1 MTAAVPLAILLPRGR
16 VRHYSGSA
24 DDGTTLMVW
33 LRALVLWVVLALP
46 AAAQTA
52 APATAEPA
60 PPPAVEELL
69 RLLGQP
75 EVQGWLAE
83 RTPDAEALAT
93 TPPAAAESAVELELE
108 AAERQVTAAVA
119 RWHAHRDR
127 VIAALPRLPGELSR
141 GLQRLYDEGGRG
153 VVLLLVAV
161 FVAAGFAAEWLFV
174 RTTRTIRRRVLTA
187 DETTVRERLQK
198 AALRLGLVLGA
209 VLVFAAASLGIFL
222 LVDLPPLVREVAGR
236 LLFAFIVFRLIR
248 YIARLIL
255 APTTPRLRIMPVDD
269 ASARFWLARITAFVA
284 IFAFGWAVATSLVA
298 LGVAPPQPTIVAYII
313 GLGLVAVAI
322 ETIWRRP
329 LQPIRATP
337 PAPVP
342 AASETI
348 PGFAGTLAGSA
359 DTGTAGDAT
368 ATPAA
373 EPTPAAAATA
383 TVAGSRTVSKIALSA
398 FAVLVFVLWLI
409 DARALMWL
417 ALVGAFL
424 LMALNVVCYSVNNL
438 LRPIGQAMD
447 QEEGPPSVAAAAIER
462 GARALLITGAV
473 LFLLWAWGLDLRDL
487 TGEGDARNPLV
498 IALINIAII
507 VIVFDF
513 LWHVGHTAIDRYISD
528 ADSGTPVSADEARRR
543 ARLRTLLPIGRH
555 VLQVV
560 LGVTAVLMILA
571 SMGVQIA
578 PLIAGAGVVGV
589 AIGFGSQTLVRD
601 IMSGMFYLLD
611 DAFRVGEYI
620 VADKYKGTVEGFSLR
635 SIKLRHHRG
644 PLFTIPFG
652 SLGAIQ
658 NMSREWVIVKL
669 AFTVPFDTD
678 INKVKKVI
686 KGVDAQLQAD
696 PELAPGF
703 LEPLKSQ
710 GADEIVPHGIVIRC
724 KFKAIPG
731 TQFMIRRRANALIK
745 QAFAENGID
754 FAFPTVRVAGSGD
767 EAAAAKTLLDAE
779 AASKAAE

>member
-1 MTAAVPLAILLPRGR
+1 
-16 VRHYSGSA
+16 
-24 DDGTTLMVW
+24 MVW
-33 LRALVLWVVLALP
+33 LRTLMLWLALAVPALAQTP
-46 AAAQTA
+46 AAPPATP
-52 APATAEPA
+52 APAS
-60 PPPAVEELL
+60 PPAVDELL
-69 RLLGQP
+69 RLLAEP
-75 EVQGWLAE
+75 DVQQWLAE
-83 RTPDAEALAT
+83 RA
-93 TPPAAAESAVELELE
+93 PAAAAAAATAPDAAAPASEAGAIEAEIE
-108 AAERQVTAAVA
+108 AAGHEIAAA
-119 RWHAHRDR
+119 LSRWHAHRDA
-127 VIAALPRLPGELSR
+127 VIAALPNLPAEIGQGLARLRAEAAQGT
-141 GLQRLYDEGGRG
+141 
-153 VVLLLVAV
+153 VLFLVLA

-174 RTTRTIRRRVLTA
+174 RATRNIRRRVLTA
-187 DETTVRERLQK
+187 DETTIRERLQK
-198 AALRLGLVLGA
+198 AAMRLGLVLGA
-209 VLVFAAASLGIFL
+209 VVVFALASLGIFL
-222 LVDLPPLVREVAGR
+222 MIDLPPLVREVAGR
-236 LLFAFIVFRLIR
+236 FLFAFIVFRLIR
-248 YIARLIL
+248 YLARLIL

-269 ASARFWLARITAFVA
+269 ATARFWLARISAFA
-284 IFAFGWAVATSLVA
+284 GIFAFGWAVANGLIA
-298 LGVAPPQPTIVAYII
+298 LGVPRPHPSIVAYVL
-313 GLGLVAVAI
+313 GLGLLAAAI

-329 LQPIRATP
+329 MAPARPVHAA
-337 PAPVP
+337 PAP
-342 AASETI
+342 AA
-348 PGFAGTLAGSA
+348 PGIEGFGGAFAEP
-359 DTGTAGDAT
+359 AT
-368 ATPAA
+368 A
-373 EPTPAAAATA
+373 PAAAPADAATLAAPEAPAAGLDA
-383 TVAGSRTVSKIALSA
+383 TPEPPPAAPVAGGGIVGRIALSA

-409 DARALMWL
+409 DARGLMWL
-417 ALVGAFL
+417 SLVGAGL

-438 LRPIGQAMD
+438 LRPVGQAMD
-447 QEEGPPSVAAAAIER
+447 AEEGPPSVAAAAIER
-462 GARALLITGAV
+462 GARALLIVGAV
-473 LFLLWAWGLDLRDL
+473 FILLWAWGLDLADL
-487 TGEGDARNPLV
+487 TGEGAASSPLV

-513 LWHVGHTAIDRYISD
+513 VWHVGHTAIDRYLADAASD
-528 ADSGTPVSADEARRR
+528 GAVSVDEMRRR
-543 ARLRTLLPIGRH
+543 ARLRTLLPIGRN

-560 LGVTAVLMILA
+560 LALTAILMILS

-589 AIGFGSQTLVRD
+589 AIGFGSQTLVKD

-620 VADKYKGTVEGFSLR
+620 VSGNFKGTVESFSLR

-686 KGVDAQLQAD
+686 KGVDAQLRAD
-696 PELAPGF
+696 PELGPGF

-745 QAFAENGID
+745 QAFAENGIE

-767 EAAAAKTLLDAE
+767 EAAAAKAMLDAE
-779 AASKAAE
+779 AAASKAAE

>member
-1 MTAAVPLAILLPRGR
+1 
-16 VRHYSGSA
+16 
-24 DDGTTLMVW
+24 MVW
-33 LRALVLWVVLALP
+33 LRALVLWAVLALP
-46 AAAQTA
+46 AAAQTE

-83 RTPDAEALAT
+83 RTPDGEALAT
-93 TPPAAAESAVELELE
+93 PPPPVELELE
-108 AAERQVTAAVA
+108 AAERELAAAVA
-119 RWHAHRDR
+119 RWHAHRDM
-127 VIAALPRLPGELSR
+127 VIAALPGLPGELSR

-174 RTTRTIRRRVLTA
+174 RATRTIRRRVLTA
-187 DETTVRERLQK
+187 DETTIRERLQK

-222 LVDLPPLVREVAGR
+222 LIDLPPLVREVAGR

-269 ASARFWLARITAFVA
+269 ATAHFWLTRISAFVG
-284 IFAFGWAVATSLVA
+284 IFAFGWAVATSLIA
-298 LGVAPPQPTIVAYII
+298 LGIVRPYPTIIAYIL
-313 GLGLVAVAI
+313 GLGLLAVAI
-322 ETIWRRP
+322 EAIWRRP
-329 LQPIRATP
+329 VEPARPVRAA
-337 PAPVP
+337 PAP
-342 AASETI
+342 AAA
-348 PGFAGTLAGSA
+348 PGIEGFEGTLIESAPAPADAQPSDTALAA
-359 DTGTAGDAT
+359 DTPSE
-368 ATPAA
+368 TPAA
-373 EPTPAAAATA
+373 P
-383 TVAGSRTVSKIALSA
+383 VAGSGTVARIALTA
-398 FAVLVFVLWLI
+398 FAVLVFALWLL
-409 DARALMWL
+409 DARMLMWL
-417 ALVGAFL
+417 ALVGSFL
-424 LMALNVVCYSVNNL
+424 PLALGVVAASVNNL
-438 LRPIGQAMD
+438 LRPVGQAMAA
-447 QEEGPPSVAAAAIER
+447 EEGPPSVAAAAIER

-473 LFLLWAWGLDLRDL
+473 FFLLWAWGLDIQDL
-487 TGEGDARNPLV
+487 TGEGARNSPLV

-513 LWHVGHTAIDRYISD
+513 IWHVGHTAIDRYISE

-589 AIGFGSQTLVRD
+589 AIGFGSQTLVKD

-745 QAFAENGID
+745 QAFAENGIE

-779 AASKAAE
+779 AAGKAAE

>member
-1 MTAAVPLAILLPRGR
+1 
-16 VRHYSGSA
+16 
-24 DDGTTLMVW
+24 MVW
-33 LRALVLWVVLALP
+33 LRALLLWVVLTLP
-46 AAAQTA
+46 AAAQTEG
-52 APATAEPA
+52 PATAEPA

-83 RTPDAEALAT
+83 RTPDGEALAT
-93 TPPAAAESAVELELE
+93 TPPAAVESAVELELE
-108 AAERQVTAAVA
+108 ATDRQLTAAVA
-119 RWHAHRDR
+119 RWHAHRDM
-127 VIAALPRLPGELSR
+127 VIAALPNLPGEIAR
-141 GLQRLYDEGGRG
+141 GFQRLYDEGGRG
-153 VVLLLVAV
+153 IVLLLVAV

-174 RTTRTIRRRVLTA
+174 RATRTIRRRVLTA

-198 AALRLGLVLGA
+198 AAMRLGLVLGA

-222 LVDLPPLVREVAGR
+222 LIHLPPLVREVAGR

-248 YIARLIL
+248 YITRLIL

-269 ASARFWLARITAFVA
+269 ASARFWLARISAFVG
-284 IFAFGWAVATSLVA
+284 IFAFGWAVTTSLFAVG
-298 LGVAPPQPTIVAYII
+298 LVRPYPTIVAYVL
-313 GLGLVAVAI
+313 GLGLLAVVI
-322 ETIWRRP
+322 ESIWRRP
-329 LQPIRATP
+329 AR
-337 PAPVP
+337 PAPTPHQAAAP
-342 AASETI
+342 APA
-348 PGFAGTLAGSA
+348 LAGFGGALGES
-359 DTGTAGDAT
+359 
-368 ATPAA
+368 
-373 EPTPAAAATA
+373 PTSAATA
-383 TVAGSRTVSKIALSA
+383 APLSATSESAVVAAPLSTASESAVPTTPPSAESEGAVLAVAPSAASTVRGSRTVTRIALTG
-398 FAVLVFVLWLI
+398 FALLVFVLWLI
-409 DARALMWL
+409 DARGLMWL
-417 ALVGAFL
+417 AIVGAFL
-424 LMALNVVCYSVNNL
+424 PLALGVVGASVNNL
-438 LRPIGQAMD
+438 LRPIGQVMD
-447 QEEGPPSVAAAAIER
+447 QDEGPPSVAAAAIER
-462 GARALLITGAV
+462 GARALLIVAAV
-473 LFLLWAWGLDLRDL
+473 FFLSWAWGFDLATL
-487 TGEGDARNPLV
+487 VGDDAPSAPLV
-498 IALINIAII
+498 VALVNIAII
-507 VIVFDF
+507 VIVLDF
-513 LWHVGHTAIDRYISD
+513 VWHVAHTAIDRYLSD
-528 ADSGTPVSADEARRR
+528 VASDGAVSIDEARRR
-543 ARLRTLLPIGRH
+543 ARLRTLLPIGRN

-560 LGVTAVLMILA
+560 LALTAILMILS

-589 AIGFGSQTLVRD
+589 AIGFGSQTLVKD

-620 VADKYKGTVEGFSLR
+620 VAGSYKGTVESFSLR

-678 INKVKKVI
+678 VAKVKKVI
-686 KGVDAQLQAD
+686 KQVDAKLQAD

-745 QAFAENGID
+745 QAFAENGIE

>member
-1 MTAAVPLAILLPRGR
+1 
-16 VRHYSGSA
+16 
-24 DDGTTLMVW
+24 MVW
-33 LRALVLWVVLALP
+33 LRALLLSVVLALP
-46 AAAQTA
+46 AAAQTE

-83 RTPDAEALAT
+83 QMPDSEAPAA
-93 TPPAAAESAVELELE
+93 TPPAAVESAVELEFE
-108 AAERQVTAAVA
+108 AAGQQLTAAVA
-119 RWHAHRDR
+119 RWQAHRHT
-127 VIAALPRLPGELSR
+127 VIAALPNLPGELSR
-141 GLQRLYDEGGRG
+141 GMQRLYDEGGRG

-174 RTTRTIRRRVLTA
+174 RATRTIRRRVLTA

-209 VLVFAAASLGIFL
+209 VLVFAVASLGIFL
-222 LVDLPPLVREVAGR
+222 MIDLPPLVREVAGR

-269 ASARFWLARITAFVA
+269 ATARFWLTRISAFVG
-284 IFAFGWAVATSLVA
+284 IFAFGWAAATGLIA
-298 LGVAPPQPTIVAYII
+298 LGIAPPQPTIIAYML
-313 GLGLVAVAI
+313 GLGLVAVTI

-329 LQPIRATP
+329 ARPARP
-337 PAPVP
+337 PRVAP
-342 AASETI
+342 AAAEA
-348 PGFAGTLAGSA
+348 PPLQGFEGALLE
-359 DTGTAGDAT
+359 AT
-368 ATPAA
+368 AETPDEAVAA
-373 EPTPAAAATA
+373 APPAAAAPVGNGTI
-383 TVAGSRTVSKIALSA
+383 GRIALSA
-398 FAVLVFVLWLI
+398 CALGVFVLWLL
-409 DARALMWL
+409 DARMLMWL
-417 ALVGAFL
+417 ALVAAFL
-424 LMALNVVCYSVNNL
+424 PIALRVVAASVNNL
-438 LRPIGQAMD
+438 LRPVGQAMD
-447 QEEGPPSVAAAAIER
+447 VEEGPPSVAAAAIER
-462 GARALLITGAV
+462 GARALLIAGAV
-473 LFLLWAWGLDLRDL
+473 FFLLWAWGLDIRDL
-487 TGEGDARNPLV
+487 TGEGDARSPLV

-507 VIVFDF
+507 VVVFDF
-513 LWHVGHTAIDRYISD
+513 LWHVGHTAIDRYI
-528 ADSGTPVSADEARRR
+528 AEAQSGASVCTDEARRR
-543 ARLRTLLPIGRH
+543 ARLRTLLPIGRN

-560 LGVTAVLMILA
+560 LAVTAVLMILA
-571 SMGVQIA
+571 SLGVQIA

-589 AIGFGSQTLVRD
+589 AIGFGSQTLVKD
-601 IMSGMFYLLD
+601 LVSGMFYLLD

-620 VADKYKGTVEGFSLR
+620 VAGSYKGTVESFSLR

-678 INKVKKVI
+678 VNKVKKVI
-686 KGVDAQLQAD
+686 KGVNAQLQED

-745 QAFAENGID
+745 QAFAENGIE

-767 EAAAAKTLLDAE
+767 EAAAAKALLDAE
-779 AASKAAE
+779 AAAAGKAAE

>member
-1 MTAAVPLAILLPRGR
+1 MGWLRLVALWLALAAPTVVVAQAPAASEPPPAAVDALLGLLADPEVQQWLAEHGPAGAAPETPAPETRAPETR
-16 VRHYSGSA
+16 A
-24 DDGTTLMVW
+24 D
-33 LRALVLWVVLALP
+33 
-46 AAAQTA
+46 A
-52 APATAEPA
+52 APAPGLILE
-60 PPPAVEELL
+60 
-69 RLLGQP
+69 
-75 EVQGWLAE
+75 
-83 RTPDAEALAT
+83 AEAEV
-93 TPPAAAESAVELELE
+93 ESLLSGIEIASS
-108 AAERQVTAAVA
+108 VA
-119 RWHAHRDR
+119 RWQAHRGAI
-127 VIAALPRLPGELSR
+127 VAALPQLPAELGR
-141 GLQRLYDEGGRG
+141 GLARLAGDAGRPG
-153 VVLLLVAV
+153 VVIGLVLA
-161 FVAAGFAAEWLFV
+161 FVAAGFAAEWAFV
-174 RTTRTIRRRVLTA
+174 RATRTIRRRVLTA

-198 AALRLGLVLGA
+198 AAMRLGLVLGA
-209 VLVFAAASLGIFL
+209 VLVFALASLGIFL
-222 LVDLPPLVREVAGR
+222 MIDLPPLVREVAGR
-236 LLFAFIVFRLIR
+236 FLFAFIVFRLIR
-248 YIARLIL
+248 YVARLML
-255 APTTPRLRIMPVDD
+255 APHAPRLRIMPVDD
-269 ASARFWLARITAFVA
+269 ASARFWVARISAFVGV
-284 IFAFGWAVATSLVA
+284 FAFGWAVATSLVA
-298 LGVAPPQPTIVAYII
+298 LGLVRPYPTIVAYII

-329 LQPIRATP
+329 LQPIRTTP
-337 PAPVP
+337 PPPV
-342 AASETI
+342 AAATETI
-348 PGFAGTLAGSA
+348 PGFAGTLAGGS
-359 DTGTAGDAT
+359 DSET
-368 ATPAA
+368 AA
-373 EPTPAAAATA
+373 ESVEAPAAAATA
-383 TVAGSRTVSKIALSA
+383 PVAGSRTVSKIALTA

-409 DARALMWL
+409 DARGLMWL
-417 ALVGAFL
+417 ALVGTFL
-424 LMALNVVCYSVNNL
+424 VLALDVVRHSVNNL

-462 GARALLITGAV
+462 GARALLIVGAV
-473 LFLLWAWGLDLRDL
+473 FFLLWGWGIDLAAL
-487 TGEGDARNPLV
+487 TGEDASRSPLV

-513 LWHVGHTAIDRYISD
+513 IWHVGHTAIDRYISE
-528 ADSGTPVSADEARRR
+528 ADSGVAVNADEARRR

-560 LGVTAVLMILA
+560 LGVTAILMILA

-589 AIGFGSQTLVRD
+589 AIGFGSQTLVKD

-686 KGVDAQLQAD
+686 KGVDAQLRAD

-745 QAFAENGID
+745 QAFAENGIE

-767 EAAAAKTLLDAE
+767 EAAAAKALLDAE
-779 AASKAAE
+779 AEAAGKAAE

>member
-1 MTAAVPLAILLPRGR
+1 MTAAVPLAFLRPRGR
-16 VRHYSGSA
+16 VRHNFGSA
-24 DDGTTLMVW
+24 DHGTTLMVW
-33 LRALVLWVVLALP
+33 LRAFLVWLVLTLP
-46 AAAQTA
+46 AAAQ
-52 APATAEPA
+52 APTTAEPA

-69 RLLGQP
+69 QLLGQP

-83 RTPDAEALAT
+83 RTADDEARA
-93 TPPAAAESAVELELE
+93 TPPPPLAESVVEREFEATEREL
-108 AAERQVTAAVA
+108 AAAVA
-119 RWHAHRDR
+119 RWHAHRDML
-127 VIAALPRLPGELSR
+127 IAALPNLPGELAR
-141 GLQRLYDEGGRG
+141 GFSRLYEQGGRG
-153 VVLLLVAV
+153 TVLVLVLV

-174 RTTRTIRRRVLTA
+174 RATRTIRRRVLTA

-222 LVDLPPLVREVAGR
+222 LIDLPPLVREVAGR

-269 ASARFWLARITAFVA
+269 ATARFWLTRISAFVG
-284 IFAFGWAVATSLVA
+284 IFAFGWAVATSLIA
-298 LGVAPPQPTIVAYII
+298 LGIVRPYPTIIAYIL
-313 GLGLVAVAI
+313 GLGLLAVAI
-322 ETIWRRP
+322 EAIWRRP
-329 LQPIRATP
+329 VEPARPARVA
-337 PAPVP
+337 PAPTAAPGIEGFEGTLIESAP
-342 AASETI
+342 APADVQPSD
-348 PGFAGTLAGSA
+348 PALAAAGTPGE
-359 DTGTAGDAT
+359 
-368 ATPAA
+368 TPAA
-373 EPTPAAAATA
+373 P
-383 TVAGSRTVSKIALSA
+383 VAGSGTVAKIALTV
-398 FAVLVFVLWLI
+398 FAVLVFGLWLI
-409 DARALMWL
+409 DARGLMWL
-417 ALVGAFL
+417 ALVGAFV
-424 LMALNVVCYSVNNL
+424 LMALDVVAASVNNL

-473 LFLLWAWGLDLRDL
+473 FFLLWAWGLDLRDL
-487 TGEGDARNPLV
+487 TGEGAAQSPLV
-498 IALINIAII
+498 TALINIAII

-513 LWHVGHTAIDRYISD
+513 IWHVGHTAIDRYISD

-589 AIGFGSQTLVRD
+589 AIGFGSQTLVKD

-745 QAFAENGID
+745 QAFAENGIE

-779 AASKAAE
+779 AAGKAAE